1 MVSTTNY
8 GTGSLAAQVLASTAE
23 VEALR
28 ATLARQTEI
37 LQSIS
42 DQYRVPPVPALHM
55 VAREGHI
62 DLESQQ
68 SARLRE
74 SYSLYHDFMRSFRPT
89 GGEWFRSNDASRL
102 ARGMS
107 GLVDEVYDGPS
118 KGSSGTNITFVDLI
132 AERSGLVES
141 GKLPKRSFDND
152 RTSIKKFKTRF
163 GLTDESAVLP
173 YFGGHF
179 EEYRER
185 FLATIPSGSVASH
198 RTRLTNWQTTFHQI
212 QAKLN
217 GNRPLHEVL
226 REKLGAPDV
235 EGYAQRLAAIAKSTA
250 ITLEQLEKWVSGKT
264 FPTDRPATRVK
275 ITALEQNLEFE
286 PDSLLSKIS
295 RSKISRYRSRN
306 EESRAIPASGVFSR
320 RQIHRVLSNVRIVP
334 LKMSSDVQ
342 GFLQHLVEFKS
353 GMGLCFDKSGQG
365 LVDRPKKNSSWG
377 AETADFNMAKLRSM
391 VAWLCLPSDENG
403 ARKVLATA
411 KLNELPGPEL
421 SAVVEPMFRGKGIPS
436 TKVKVCDLLNPANIS
451 GYLAWRTLRSQ
462 GEVHEGHS
470 KFLKMMKA
478 LLAPKYG
485 FVTQQPELAWGFQGL
500 GFQGLKQASKT
511 FKQDYSEQKKLWAD
525 QCSQWHDQLATLSGR
540 VMAKQ
545 DEGVP
550 RGPKH
555 DLEPIST
562 LNDPLSVLIN
572 LIDRHGKGRPPG
584 FPGRPTQ
591 TTREVIWLRDQ
602 TLLRLILSNPLRN
615 RNLRDMTW
623 RSDNTGNLYQK
634 EEEWWIRFSRNEIK
648 NGGGKKGAYDV
659 QVIAD
664 LVPYLNAYLKSGE
677 NFGRGFL
684 IKKGGKHADRVFLTN
699 RGTRF
704 AAAPNLSQLFARLTE
719 GHLEDLPGSKPFRSH
734 AWRHIVATGYLK
746 STRDFVTLSFIL
758 HDRLQTV
765 LDHYAHLVP
774 QDGFDTYSR
783 WLGKRTARINF
794 RDPQPAMEIT

>member
-8 GTGSLAAQVLASTAE
+8 GTSSLAAHVLASTAE
-23 VEALR
+23 VEALK

-42 DQYRVPPVPALHM
+42 DQCRAPPVPVLHM
-55 VAREGHI
+55 VAGEGHI

-107 GLVDEVYDGPS
+107 GLVDEVYDGSS

-132 AERSGLVES
+132 AERSTLVES

-163 GLTDESAVLP
+163 GLTDKSAVLP

-198 RTRLTNWQTTFHQI
+198 RTRLNNWQTTFHQI

-235 EGYAQRLAAIAKSTA
+235 EGYAQRLAAVAKSSAMTP
-250 ITLEQLEKWVSGKT
+250 LQLEKWISGKT
-264 FPTDRPATRVK
+264 MPRDRPTTRAK
-275 ITALEQNLEFE
+275 ITALEESLGFE
-286 PDSLLSKIS
+286 HGSLVSKIS
-295 RSKISRYRSRN
+295 RRRSRKV
-306 EESRAIPASGVFSR
+306 ESHATPASGVFSR
-320 RQIHRVLSNVRIVP
+320 RQIHRVLANVRIVP
-334 LKMSSDVQ
+334 LKMSSDVKD
-342 GFLQHLVEFKS
+342 FLQHLVEFKS

-377 AETADFNMAKLRSM
+377 AESADLHIAKLHSM

-403 ARKVLATA
+403 ARKILATA

-421 SAVVEPMFRGKGIPS
+421 SAVVEPMFRGKGIPPA
-436 TKVKVCDLLNPANIS
+436 KVKVCDLLNPANIS
-451 GYLAWRTLRSQ
+451 GYLTWRTLRSQ
-462 GEVHEGHS
+462 GAVHDGHS
-470 KFLKMMKA
+470 KFLSIMKA
-478 LLAPKYG
+478 LIAPKYG

-500 GFQGLKQASKT
+500 GFQGLKQTSKT
-511 FKQDYSEQKKLWAD
+511 FKQDYGEQKRLWAD
-525 QCSQWHDQLATLSGR
+525 QCLQWHDQLATLSGR

-545 DEGVP
+545 DEGAP

-562 LNDPLSVLIN
+562 QTDPLSVLIN
-572 LIDRHGKGRPPG
+572 LIDSHGKGRPPG

-591 TTREVIWLRDQ
+591 TSREVIWLRDQ

-634 EEEWWIRFSRNEIK
+634 GEEWWIRFSRNEIK
-648 NGGGKKGAYDV
+648 NGGSKKGAYDV
-659 QVIAD
+659 KVISD
-664 LVPYLNAYLKSGE
+664 LVPYLKAYLDSGE
-677 NFGRGFL
+677 NSGRGFL

-704 AAAPNLSQLFARLTE
+704 AAAQNLSQLFARLTG

-758 HDRLQTV
+758 HDRLQTI

-783 WLGKRTARINF
+783 WLGKRTARLDF
-794 RDPQPAMEIT
+794 SDLQPAMQIA